1 MSGIIRIDIPKGVE
15 EGSTSLSPQSPK
27 VAATASPGVSR
38 KGIVLL
44 GYGAMVA
51 KSVYS
56 TALQEIRAGGNEELA
71 TTISNI
77 TKSVGLITG
86 AVATHGLS
94 LIPQGIGIASSAYAR
109 EKKNQRINRA
119 REYERSMRG
128 NRVSYNQGGGYE

>member
-1 MSGIIRIDIPKGVE
+1 MADIIRIDIIKGVE
-15 EGSTSLSPQSPK
+15 EGSTSVNPQSPK
-27 VAATASPGVSR
+27 VSTTASPGISK
-38 KGIVLL
+38 KGLVLL

-56 TALQEIRAGGNEELA
+56 STVQEIRAGGNEELA

-77 TKSVGLITG
+77 TTGVGMLSAALYTG
-86 AVATHGLS
+86 GLS
-94 LIPQGIGIASSAYAR
+94 LIPQAISVASNSYAR
-109 EKKNQRINRA
+109 EKNRQRINQS

>member
-27 VAATASPGVSR
+27 VSATASPTVSR
-38 KGIVLL
+38 KNVVLL

-56 TALQEIRAGGNEELA
+56 SALQEIRAGGNEELA

-77 TKSVGLITG
+77 TTGVGLFSAALYTG
-86 AVATHGLS
+86 GLS
-94 LIPQGIGIASSAYAR
+94 LIPQGISVAASSFA
-109 EKKNQRINRA
+109 KIKSNQRINRA